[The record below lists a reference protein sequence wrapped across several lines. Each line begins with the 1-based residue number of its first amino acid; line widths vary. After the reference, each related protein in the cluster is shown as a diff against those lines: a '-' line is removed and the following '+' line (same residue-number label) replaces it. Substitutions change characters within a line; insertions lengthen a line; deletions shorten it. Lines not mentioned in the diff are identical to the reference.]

1 MMSQSSH
8 KKLAKRLNQLPDGF
22 PPTESGSELRLLQ
35 KLFSPEEA
43 ELASNLRLTPETAA
57 TLAQRLDRERSELS
71 KLLKGMVRRG
81 LITAKKTEG
90 GLGFAILPFAIGI
103 YEYQYATIDK
113 ELAQLVE
120 DYIQEAFTKAF
131 EIQPAVHRVVPIGA
145 TVDMDLQ
152 VHPYESIATIIE
164 RSQAWGVQE
173 CLCRNQKALIGDPC
187 DHPLEVCMSIS
198 SHPGTFDGAKSIR
211 SLTKEQAYETLQ
223 LAADAGLVHSISNKQ
238 EGHWYICN
246 CCTCSCGI
254 LRGIKEFGVAN
265 VVARSPYHSVVDEDA
280 CTSCELCLDACQF
293 DALSHDTIAVVDD
306 TRCVGCGL
314 CILACPDQ
322 ALSLT
327 RRPDTEIP
335 EVPLNKHAWRQAR
348 AETIGIDLNDIL

>member
-1 MMSQSSH
+1 MPSTSH
-8 KKLAKRLNQLPDGF
+8 KRLAERLNQLPDAF
-22 PPTESGSELRLLQ
+22 PPTTSGSEIRLLQ
-35 KLFSPEEA
+35 KLFSAEEA
-43 ELASNLRLTPETAA
+43 ELAAELRLTPETAA
-57 TLAQRLDRERSELS
+57 ALAQRLGREKAELS
-71 KLLKGMVRRG
+71 KLLKGMVRQG
-81 LITAKKTEG
+81 LITAKRAEG

-103 YEYQYATIDK
+103 YEYQYARIDK

-120 DYIQEAFTKAF
+120 DYIQEAFTQAF
-131 EIQPAVHRVVPIGA
+131 EIQPAVHRVVPVGT

-152 VHPYESIATIIE
+152 VHPYESVATIVE
-164 RSQAWGVQE
+164 SGQAWGVQE

-198 SHPGTFDGAKSIR
+198 SHPGAFEGAPSIR

-223 LAADAGLVHSISNKQ
+223 VAADAGLVHSISNKQ

-254 LRGIKEFGVAN
+254 LRGIKEFGIAN

-280 CTSCELCLDACQF
+280 CTGCELCLEACQF
-293 DALSHDTIAVVDD
+293 DALTHSTMAEVDI
-306 TRCVGCGL
+306 TRCLGCGL
-314 CILACPDQ
+314 CVLACPDH

-335 EVPLNKHAWRQAR
+335 AVPQNKHAWRLAR
-348 AETIGIDLNDIL
+348 AETIGLDLSDIL

>member
-1 MMSQSSH
+1 MQATSY
-8 KKLAKRLNQLPDGF
+8 KRLAERLNQLPDGF
-22 PPTESGSELRLLQ
+22 PPTTSGSEIRLLQ
-35 KLFSPEEA
+35 KLFTIEEA
-43 ELASNLRLTPETAA
+43 ELASELRLTPETPAS
-57 TLAQRLDRERSELS
+57 LSKRLDRDPRELS
-71 KLLKGMVRRG
+71 KLLKGMVRKG
-81 LITAKKTEG
+81 LISAARAEG

-103 YEYQYATIDK
+103 YEFQYARIDK
-113 ELAQLVE
+113 ELAELVE
-120 DYIQEAFTKAF
+120 AYIQEAFTKAF
-131 EIQPAVHRVVPIGA
+131 EIQPAVHRVVPVGA

-164 RSQAWGVQE
+164 SGQAWGVQE

-198 SHPGTFDGAKSIR
+198 SHPGAFDGANAIR

-223 LAADAGLVHSISNKQ
+223 VAADAGLVHSISNKQ

-254 LRGIKEFGVAN
+254 LRGIKEFGIAN
-265 VVARSPYHSVVDEDA
+265 VVARSPYYSIVDEQA
-280 CTSCELCLDACQF
+280 CTGCELCLDACQF
-293 DALSHDTIAVVDD
+293 DALTLNTTAEVDV

-314 CILACPDQ
+314 CVLACPDQ
-322 ALSLT
+322 ALSLS

-335 EVPLNKHAWRQAR
+335 EVPQDKHAWRMAR
-348 AETIGIDLNDIL
+348 AETIGLDLSDIL

>member
-1 MMSQSSH
+1 MNQSSY

-22 PPTESGSELRLLQ
+22 PPSSSGSELRLLQ
-35 KLFSPEEA
+35 KLFTPEEA
-43 ELASNLRLTPETAA
+43 ELAATLRLTPETTK
-57 TLAQRLDRERSELS
+57 TLAQRLGREYLELR
-71 KLLKGMVRRG
+71 KLLKGMARRG
-81 LITAKKTEG
+81 LITAKKIEG
-90 GLGFAILPFAIGI
+90 GIGYAILPFAIGI

-120 DYIQEAFTKAF
+120 DYIQEAFTEAF
-131 EIQPAVHRVVPIGA
+131 EIQPAVHRVVPVGA

-152 VHPYESIATIIE
+152 VHPYESIASVIE
-164 RSQAWGVQE
+164 NAKAWGVQE
-173 CLCRNQKALIGDPC
+173 CLCRNQKELIGDPC
-187 DHPLEVCMSIS
+187 DHPKEVCMSIS
-198 SHPGTFDGAKSIR
+198 SRPGAFDGAPSIR
-211 SLTKEQAYETLQ
+211 SLTKEEAYETLQ
-223 LAADAGLVHSISNKQ
+223 IAADAGLVHSISNKQ

-246 CCTCSCGI
+246 CCACSCGI
-254 LRGIKEFGVAN
+254 LRGIQEFGIAN
-265 VVARSPYHSVVDEDA
+265 VVARSPYLSVVDEEA

-293 DALSHDTIAVVDD
+293 EALTHDVVAVIDD

-327 RRPDTEIP
+327 RRPEAEIP
-335 EVPLNKHAWRQAR
+335 DVPLDKHAWREAR